1 VDRLAT
7 FSDAVVAIAITLL
20 ALDLP
25 VPDGDSASAFWTSVQ
40 DNAGHYGAFMISF
53 LAIAGA
59 WDSHHDLFRY
69 SKSFDSRLRTLNTV
83 WLLMI
88 ILTPFAAKM
97 LTTSG
102 QQTLNAQ
109 ALRFGFYALL
119 QVVESAA
126 MLGMVRHMAA
136 RGDMADA
143 PRTVTDGLA
152 WQCYVLMIGFGVSIP
167 LLFATPDAWV
177 VWFLAPLVLGQ
188 MRRARRMAKQAKR
201 EQPAGQA
208 TPVFRSVWK
217 RRKSR

>member
-1 VDRLAT
+1 
-7 FSDAVVAIAITLL
+7 
-20 ALDLP
+20 
-25 VPDGDSASAFWTSVQ
+25 
-40 DNAGHYGAFMISF
+40 MISF

-102 QQTLNAQ
+102 HQTLNAQ

-126 MLGMVRHMAA
+126 MLGMVRRMVA

-143 PRTVTDGLA
+143 PRTVTDALA

-167 LLFATPDAWV
+167 RPVRRLLCSGRPGREGRAGRA
-177 VWFLAPLVLGQ
+177 
-188 MRRARRMAKQAKR
+188 RRARTARL
-201 EQPAGQA
+201 
-208 TPVFRSVWK
+208 
-217 RRKSR
+217 RRDG